1 MVRQRARIGPLQ
13 HHARYRDGQGDAA
26 WPLHLASS
34 PVWPDLVIFD
44 CDGVL
49 VDSERLTVDVEAR
62 VLTELGWPITSDEV
76 VERFVGRS
84 SASMLAE
91 VARHLGA
98 ELTEQFDAISTI
110 EIRTAFETRL
120 EAVEGIAHLLDAIDA
135 AGVPTCVASS
145 GSHDKMRATLGIT
158 GLWHRFDGR
167 IFSADEVAHGK
178 PAPDLFVHAA
188 AQMDVDPAGCAVV
201 EDSPFGVQAAI
212 AAGMTAYGFTGGL
225 AADGAL
231 AAAGAIPF
239 ARMIDLVDLLAAP
252 RPPRVE
258 R

>member
-1 MVRQRARIGPLQ
+1 MSQAAQSGPLPF
-13 HHARYRDGQGDAA
+13 R
-26 WPLHLASS
+26 

-62 VLTELGWPITSDEV
+62 VLTELGWPITTDEV
-76 VERFVGRS
+76 GERFVGRS

-91 VARHLGA
+91 VERRLGR
-98 ELTEQFDAISTI
+98 ELTEQFDATSTI
-110 EIRTAFETRL
+110 EIRSAFETRL
-120 EAVEGIAHLLDAIDA
+120 EAVEGIADLLDAIDA

-158 GLWHRFDGR
+158 GLWDRFDDR

-188 AQMDVDPAGCAVV
+188 ARMDVDPAGCAVV

-212 AAGMTAYGFTGGL
+212 AAGMTAYGFTSGL

-231 AAAGAIPF
+231 EAAGAIPF
-239 ARMIDLVDLLAAP
+239 AKMSDLVDLLAAP

>member
-1 MVRQRARIGPLQ
+1 MSQAAQSGPLPF
-13 HHARYRDGQGDAA
+13 R
-26 WPLHLASS
+26 

-62 VLTELGWPITSDEV
+62 VLTELGWPITPDEV
-76 VERFVGRS
+76 VERS

-91 VARHLGA
+91 VERRLGR
-98 ELTEQFDAISTI
+98 ELTEQFDATSTI
-110 EIRTAFETRL
+110 EIRSAFETRL
-120 EAVEGIAHLLDAIDA
+120 EAVEGIADLLDAIDA

-158 GLWHRFDGR
+158 GLWDRFDDR

-188 AQMDVDPAGCAVV
+188 ARMDVDPAGCAVV

-212 AAGMTAYGFTGGL
+212 AAGMTAYGFTSGL

-231 AAAGAIPF
+231 EAAGAIPF
-239 ARMIDLVDLLAAP
+239 AKMSDLVDLLAAP

-258 R
+258 G